1 MQFAGPA
8 TSLKRSRIPRVE
20 EGGEGEK
27 KKKKIKPRTDRWQ
40 MAVDLLSLKIRRAYR
55 QVTNDKRMQ
64 SECGK
69 QILSSVNVAT
79 GHQREIS
86 RVNGPT

>member
-1 MQFAGPA
+1 
-8 TSLKRSRIPRVE
+8 
-20 EGGEGEK
+20 
-27 KKKKIKPRTDRWQ
+27 

>member
-1 MQFAGPA
+1 
-8 TSLKRSRIPRVE
+8 
-20 EGGEGEK
+20 
-27 KKKKIKPRTDRWQ
+27 

-64 SECGK
+64 SERGK

-79 GHQREIS
+79 GHQRKIS

>member
-1 MQFAGPA
+1 MN
-8 TSLKRSRIPRVE
+8 LKRSKIPLV
-20 EGGEGEK
+20 GEK
-27 KKKKIKPRTDRWQ
+27 KNKTTDRR
-40 MAVDLLSLKIRRAYR
+40 VTNGDLLKIRRAYR

-69 QILSSVNVAT
+69 QILSGVNVAT